1 MVELEYIFAAYYSC
15 RKNKRNTAN
24 ALEFELDYEHKCI
37 TLWKSINDRTYH
49 PVKSIAFIVTK
60 PKRREIF
67 AADFSDRVLH
77 HLIDMKLRPLLE
89 NEFIDKTFN
98 NRKGKGT
105 AYGIQCLHDDIREA
119 SENYTKDCWICK
131 MDMQGFFMSIS
142 KSILIRKIRRFI
154 DERYEGND
162 KEDLK
167 WLTTIIIGD
176 HPEKHCILKSPPE
189 MWEKLDRNKSLFGIA
204 PNFGIPIGNLI
215 SQLMANFHLNNF
227 DHFVRQELGFR
238 HYGRYVDDFY
248 IIHPNK
254 EKILTAI
261 PVIRA
266 KLAEIK
272 ITLHPRKFYFQHY
285 SKGVEFIGAV
295 VKKDR
300 IYVSNRT
307 VNNAF
312 EAVKKL
318 NTIEDV
324 EANAEKFTAIIN
336 SYLGFMKHYKTYA
349 IRRNLIDAID
359 QKWFKVMY
367 VGKKYFKV
375 IVKKEYKQQTKEKE
389 QIKENCITRKNYKY
403 GRFINVTKRK
413 G

>member
-1 MVELEYIFAAYYSC
+1 
-15 RKNKRNTAN
+15 
-24 ALEFELDYEHKCI
+24 
-37 TLWKSINDRTYH
+37 
-49 PVKSIAFIVTK
+49 
-60 PKRREIF
+60 
-67 AADFSDRVLH
+67 
-77 HLIDMKLRPLLE
+77 
-89 NEFIDKTFN
+89 
-98 NRKGKGT
+98 
-105 AYGIQCLHDDIREA
+105 
-119 SENYTKDCWICK
+119 
-131 MDMQGFFMSIS
+131 
-142 KSILIRKIRRFI
+142 
-154 DERYEGND
+154 
-162 KEDLK
+162 
-167 WLTTIIIGD
+167 
-176 HPEKHCILKSPPE
+176 
-189 MWEKLDRNKSLFGIA
+189 
-204 PNFGIPIGNLI
+204 
-215 SQLMANFHLNNF
+215 MANFHLNNF
-227 DHFVRQELGFR
+227 DHFIRQELGFK

-248 IIHPNK
+248 IIHPDK
-254 EKILTAI
+254 EKILAAI

-272 ITLHPRKFYFQHY
+272 ITLHPHKFYFQHY

-367 VGKKYFKV
+367 VGKNHFKV
-375 IVKKEYKQQTKEKE
+375 TIRKKYKQQNKEKE
-389 QIKENCITRKNYKY
+389 QIKQNCITRKNYKY
-403 GRFINVTKRK
+403 GRFISATK
-413 G
+413 